1 MIRTRPFNS
10 ASILIDQVIQISSK
24 FVPKSSLETSRSR
37 IQKMLA
43 KKIQREFR
51 WVLILKAQEGNDT

>member
-1 MIRTRPFNS
+1 MIWTRPFNS
-10 ASILIDQVIQISSK
+10 APIFIDQVIQISSK
-24 FVPKSSLETSRSR
+24 FVPKSSLETFRSG

-51 WVLILKAQEGNDT
+51 WVSILSI